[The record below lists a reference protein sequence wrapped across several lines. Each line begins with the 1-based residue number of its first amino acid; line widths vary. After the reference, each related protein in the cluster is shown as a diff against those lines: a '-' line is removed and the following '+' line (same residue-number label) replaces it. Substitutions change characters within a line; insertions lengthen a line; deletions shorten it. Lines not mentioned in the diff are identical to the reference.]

1 MWGRAAT
8 SLWRLSKRFKN
19 SGKGVNKKNHKT
31 EGSTETTNYVGD
43 KSSESAV
50 LRSQTFTSSLPTSTH
65 LSYLSS
71 ILSSLWPSDGTR
83 EIENVDI
90 KAQRKKVVSIPKSAL
105 LDQTQSLVLSLL
117 SAEADGSVMLKTR
130 ELCKHYME
138 YPEARVVGFQF
149 HDSIIKKLKRLLL
162 RTNDEM
168 LKEHIRQFLLLVG
181 DVSTPRGAGIRVLS
195 LDGGGTRGVLGLDIL
210 QALEN
215 NLKGSKV
222 VEVFDLIVGV
232 STGAIIGAL
241 LAAKRLPVGKCKEV
255 YIEISRELFSQGK
268 FSGMSG
274 LLLSHAYYNTE
285 KWKQI
290 LKNVIGEDTLLEI
303 CGRWETPMLSIVAC
317 TVNTPT
323 LQPYIF
329 RTYGH
334 PNESESHYRGGC
346 NHKAW
351 EALQASAAA
360 PGYFQEVSLGPLLY
374 QDGGVL
380 TNNPTA
386 LAVHEARMLWPH
398 ERIQCVVSVGNGKNV
413 SEVELNGIK
422 LSTRLQEKILR
433 IIDSAT
439 DTELVDLCMRDTLS
453 EGSYIRFNPYT
464 SYPYSL
470 DEINPKKLEQMSQ
483 DAQLYISRN
492 QTKFEAAAKV
502 ILAKPSLKQ
511 RVVRNWNRFII
522 QC

>member
-1 MWGRAAT
+1 MWERTST
-8 SLWRLSKRFKN
+8 SLWHFGKRFKN
-19 SGKGVNKKNHKT
+19 SGKGIRKKNR
-31 EGSTETTNYVGD
+31 ENERSTEATNHNED
-43 KSSESAV
+43 KSVKGSV
-50 LRSQTFTSSLPTSTH
+50 FRSRSFTSSLPSTTH

-83 EIENVDI
+83 EIEKVNIKTQRIKTVNV
-90 KAQRKKVVSIPKSAL
+90 SKSAL
-105 LDQTQSLVLSLL
+105 FDRTRTLVSSLL
-117 SAEADGSVMLKTR
+117 SAETDGSLMLRIR

-138 YPEARVVGFQF
+138 YPEARTAGFKF
-149 HDSIIKKLKRLLL
+149 HDSVIKKLKLLL
-162 RTNDEM
+162 WRTNDEM
-168 LKEHIRQFLLLVG
+168 LKEHIRQFLVLVG
-181 DVSTPRGAGIRVLS
+181 DVSIPRGAGIRVLS

-241 LAAKRLPVGKCKEV
+241 LAAKRLSVEKCKEV

-268 FSGMSG
+268 FSGVSG

-290 LKNVIGEDTLLEI
+290 LKKVIGEDTLLEI
-303 CGRWETPMLSIVAC
+303 CGRWETPLLSIVSC

-334 PNESESHYRGGC
+334 PKGSESHYRGGC

-398 ERIQCVVSVGNGKNV
+398 EQIQCVVSVGNGRTV
-413 SEVELNGIK
+413 SEVELNGVK

-439 DTELVDLCMRDTLS
+439 DTELVDLCMRDTLPK
-453 EGSYIRFNPYT
+453 GLYTRFNPYT
-464 SYPYSL
+464 SYPYPL
-470 DEINPKKLEQMSQ
+470 DEIDPKKLEQMSK
-483 DAQLYISRN
+483 DARLYILRN

-502 ILAKPSLKQ
+502 LLAKPSLKQ
-511 RVVRNWNRFII
+511 RLVRNWNQLVI
-522 QC
+522 Q

>member
-1 MWGRAAT
+1 MWERAAT
-8 SLWRLSKRFKN
+8 SFWRLGKRFKN
-19 SGKGVNKKNHKT
+19 SGKGVNKKNYKN
-31 EGSTETTNYVGD
+31 EGSIGTTNHIED
-43 KSSESAV
+43 KSTGSTV
-50 LRSQTFTSSLPTSTH
+50 PRSQPFTSNSPSAMH

-83 EIENVDI
+83 EIEKVDI
-90 KAQRKKVVSIPKSAL
+90 KTLRKKVISVPKSTL
-105 LDQTQSLVLSLL
+105 FDQTRSLVSSLL
-117 SAEADGSVMLKTR
+117 SAETDGSVMLRTR
-130 ELCKHYME
+130 ELCKHYVE
-138 YPEARVVGFQF
+138 YPEARAVGLQF
-149 HDSIIKKLKRLLL
+149 HDSVTKKLKLLL
-162 RTNDEM
+162 RRTNDEM
-168 LKEHIRQFLLLVG
+168 FKEHVRQFLLLVG
-181 DVSTPRGAGIRVLS
+181 DVSIPRGAGIRVLS
-195 LDGGGTRGVLGLDIL
+195 LDGGGTRGVVGLDIL

-241 LAAKRLPVGKCKEV
+241 LTAKRLSVEKCKEV

-268 FSGMSG
+268 FSGMSS

-290 LKNVIGEDTLLEI
+290 LKNVIGEDTLLEV
-303 CGRWETPMLSIVAC
+303 CGRWDTPMLSIVAC

-334 PNESESHYRGGC
+334 PNGSESHYRGGC

-360 PGYFQEVSLGPLLY
+360 PGYFQEVPLGPLLY

-398 ERIQCVVSVGNGKNV
+398 ERIQCVVSVGNGRNV
-413 SEVELNGIK
+413 SEVELNSVK

-453 EGSYIRFNPYT
+453 KGSYMRFNPYT

-470 DEINPKKLEQMSQ
+470 DEIDPKKLEQMSQ

-492 QTKFEAAAKV
+492 QTKFEATAK
-502 ILAKPSLKQ
+502 ILLAEPSLKQ
-511 RVVRNWNRFII
+511 RFVRKWNKLVIY
-522 QC
+522 

>member
-1 MWGRAAT
+1 MWERAAT
-8 SLWRLSKRFKN
+8 SFWRFGKRFKN
-19 SGKGVNKKNHKT
+19 SGKGIDRKNRKN
-31 EGSTETTNYVGD
+31 EGGTETTQHIEN
-43 KSSESAV
+43 KSAEGTA
-50 LRSQTFTSSLPTSTH
+50 LRSQSFTSSLSSATH
-65 LSYLSS
+65 VSYLSS

-83 EIENVDI
+83 EVEKVDMKTQRI
-90 KAQRKKVVSIPKSAL
+90 KTVSISKSAL
-105 LDQTQSLVLSLL
+105 FDQTRLLVSSLL
-117 SAEADGSVMLKTR
+117 YAETDGSVMLRTR

-138 YPEARVVGFQF
+138 YPEARAAGFQL
-149 HDSIIKKLKRLLL
+149 HDAIIKKLKLLL
-162 RTNDEM
+162 PRTNDET
-168 LKEHIRQFLLLVG
+168 LKEHIRQFLHLVG
-181 DVSTPRGAGIRVLS
+181 DVSIPRGNGIRVLS
-195 LDGGGTRGVLGLDIL
+195 LDGGGTRGVLGLD
-210 QALEN
+210 
-215 NLKGSKV
+215 V

-232 STGAIIGAL
+232 STGAIIGTL
-241 LAAKRLPVGKCKEV
+241 LAAKRLPVEKCKEV
-255 YIEISRELFSQGK
+255 YIEISKELFSQGK

-285 KWKQI
+285 KWKEI
-290 LKNVIGEDTLLEI
+290 LKSVIGEDTLLEI
-303 CGRWETPMLSIVAC
+303 CGRWGTPMLSIVSC

-334 PNESESHYRGGC
+334 PSGSESHYRGGC

-360 PGYFQEVSLGPLLY
+360 PGYFQEVSLGPILY

-398 ERIQCVVSVGNGKNV
+398 ERIQCVVSVGNGKTI
-413 SEVELNGIK
+413 SEVEMNDVK

-453 EGSYIRFNPYT
+453 KGSYMRFNPYT

-470 DEINPKKLEQMSQ
+470 DEIDPKKLEQMSQ

-492 QTKFEAAAKV
+492 QTKFEATAK
-502 ILAKPSLKQ
+502 ILLAKPSLKQ
-511 RVVRNWNRFII
+511 RFIRNWNKLII
-522 QC
+522 Q

>member
-1 MWGRAAT
+1 MTVALSTTVVFRAILT
-8 SLWRLSKRFKN
+8 LDRTQRIKT
-19 SGKGVNKKNHKT
+19 VN
-31 EGSTETTNYVGD
+31 
-43 KSSESAV
+43 
-50 LRSQTFTSSLPTSTH
+50 
-65 LSYLSS
+65 
-71 ILSSLWPSDGTR
+71 
-83 EIENVDI
+83 
-90 KAQRKKVVSIPKSAL
+90 VSKSAL
-105 LDQTQSLVLSLL
+105 FDRTRTLVSSLL
-117 SAEADGSVMLKTR
+117 SAETDGSLMLRIR

-138 YPEARVVGFQF
+138 YPEAQVEA
-149 HDSIIKKLKRLLL
+149 SLW

-168 LKEHIRQFLLLVG
+168 LKEHIRQFLVLVG
-181 DVSTPRGAGIRVLS
+181 DVSIPRGAGIRVLS

-241 LAAKRLPVGKCKEV
+241 LAAKRLSVEKCKEV

-268 FSGMSG
+268 FSGYITGNM
-274 LLLSHAYYNTE
+274 
-285 KWKQI
+285 W
-290 LKNVIGEDTLLEI
+290 TLGNSL
-303 CGRWETPMLSIVAC
+303 LSIVSC

-334 PNESESHYRGGC
+334 PKGSESHYRGGC

-398 ERIQCVVSVGNGKNV
+398 EQIQCVVSVGNGRTV
-413 SEVELNGIK
+413 SEVELNGVK

-439 DTELVDLCMRDTLS
+439 DTELVDLCMRDTLPK
-453 EGSYIRFNPYT
+453 GLYTRFNPYT
-464 SYPYSL
+464 SYPYPL
-470 DEINPKKLEQMSQ
+470 DEIDPKSLLEQMSK
-483 DAQLYISRN
+483 DARLYILRN

-502 ILAKPSLKQ
+502 LLAKPSLKQ
-511 RVVRNWNRFII
+511 RLVRNWNQLVI
-522 QC
+522 Q